1 VIARL
6 VRAMPIWPAAL
17 LALPFP
23 SAALATVYYISTES
37 GADDASG
44 LTSATALRTL
54 DIAVD
59 RLRPGDRL
67 IIEAGRYDGP
77 LHLTRSGTA
86 AAPIDIAGAAG
97 DLPLIR
103 ADGDAVIIDADY
115 VRLSRLD
122 AASDGPQGSAI
133 VVQPTHHHVTIAD
146 TVAHDS
152 GCAGIAGLQTD
163 YLTIRH
169 NLVYGNA
176 RQSPW
181 QCSGISIYQAAN
193 SDDLPGVHNIIEAN
207 RVYGNMNRVADPKLP
222 AALAGHTTDGNG
234 IILDDFRHEQIW
246 QGRKTPP
253 YRSASV
259 IANNVSYDNGGRG
272 IEVFHS
278 DDVAVVNNTVRGN
291 LLDSRMVPARYG
303 EIYVAFTARSRFFN
317 NLVASNAGGCAVMAT
332 NASAVEADYN
342 VTIGEPFCRG
352 RAAGDLVWGGHNV
365 GATGAGFADERQR
378 DLHLTG
384 ASPALKRG
392 TAANV
397 PAADLD
403 GRPRPHAGA
412 VDAGA
417 YQFSH

>member
-1 VIARL
+1 VIAD
-6 VRAMPIWPAAL
+6 VFRAIPIGPVIL
-17 LALPFP
+17 LGVPFP
-23 SAALATVYYISTES
+23 SAALATSYYVSAEN
-37 GADDASG
+37 GADEASG
-44 LTSATALRTL
+44 LTSATAVRTL
-54 DIAVD
+54 DAAVD
-59 RLRPGDRL
+59 RLQPGDRL

-86 AAPIDIAGAAG
+86 TAPIDITGGADA
-97 DLPLIR
+97 LPLIR
-103 ADGDAVIIDADY
+103 SGGDAVIVDADY

-122 AASDGPQGSAI
+122 AASDGSEGSAI

-146 TVAHDS
+146 NVAHDS

-181 QCSGISIYQAAN
+181 QCSGISLYQAAN

-207 RVYGNMNRVADPKLP
+207 RVYGNMNRVPDPKLP

-234 IILDDFRHEQIW
+234 IILDDFRHEQVW

-253 YRSASV
+253 YRAASLV
-259 IANNVSYDNGGRG
+259 ANNVTYDNGGRG

-291 LLDSRMVPARYG
+291 LRDTGMVPARYG
-303 EIYVAFTARSRFFN
+303 EIYVAFAARSQLFN
-317 NLVASNAGGCAVMAT
+317 NLIASDTSGCAVMAT

-342 VTIGEPFCRG
+342 VTIGGSACHG
-352 RAAGDLVWGGHNV
+352 RSAGDIVWGRHNV
-365 GATGAGFADERQR
+365 SATGAGFADERKR

-384 ASPALKRG
+384 ASPALNRG
-392 TAANV
+392 VAAHV
-397 PAADLD
+397 PAADFD
-403 GRPRPHAGA
+403 GRPRPHTGA

-417 YQFSH
+417 YQFNR